1 MRIRVLAATGLL
13 ICASLAARAEDSP
26 AAVPDDGPTAQ
37 PRILSTTPKQSLER
51 MPADSSMEKV
61 SEGRFSFYR
70 VDGGFLRFDSL
81 SGQIAFC
88 NSHTSGWACEAV
100 PENRAALEKQVDRLR
115 AEIAELKQ
123 QLKTQEEP
131 PRPPQTI
138 PTPSPPPPAAS
149 PPDGRDSTALPGREE
164 FARAAAALQ
173 EAWNRFVEL
182 VKGLTNEMQRKI

>member
-1 MRIRVLAATGLL
+1 MRIRVLAITALL

-26 AAVPDDGPTAQ
+26 APPDDAATAQ

-51 MPADSSMEKV
+51 APADSSMEKV

-70 VDGGFLRFDSL
+70 VDGGFLRFDSQ

-88 NSHTSGWACEAV
+88 NSQTSSWACEGV

-123 QLKTQEEP
+123 QLKEQEEP

-138 PTPSPPPPAAS
+138 PTPSPAPPAAS

-182 VKGLTNEMQRKI
+182 MKGLKNEMQRKI